1 MSRRVLKFLHWLRG
15 INPVLLRRGGL
26 IAALAGIG
34 LFAWNWRDLPGN
46 WYEAT
51 YTDQRPLAHVAS
63 WHYQLQNVDFE
74 RISAVDADVVVIDYA
89 RAGIALTREDV
100 ARFKVR
106 AGGKPRIVLSYL
118 SVGEAEEKRF
128 YWDPAWTASPASRPS
143 WIHMNNCAWPGAW
156 AVQFWQDGWKQI
168 VYRGDQ
174 SYLRKI
180 IQAGFDGVY
189 LDRVDMF
196 EDFPQVKSVRPTA
209 RQDMIDLVADLA
221 QTARAIKPGFLVLP
235 NNGIGLLSD
244 RTFRRAIDG
253 LGMEELLFSEKG
265 TGVRNERTK
274 IGESLSYLR
283 KLQWDFKPVF
293 TLEYLITKPAIEA
306 ARRELDQ
313 LKIISA
319 FPTRALDGGDPT
331 APVELAKDPGTPEF
345 VANNCTKANSW

>member
-1 MSRRVLKFLHWLRG
+1 M
-15 INPVLLRRGGL
+15 
-26 IAALAGIG
+26 
-34 LFAWNWRDLPGN
+34 
-46 WYEAT
+46 
-51 YTDQRPLAHVAS
+51 
-63 WHYQLQNVDFE
+63 
-74 RISAVDADVVVIDYA
+74 
-89 RAGIALTREDV
+89 
-100 ARFKVR
+100 
-106 AGGKPRIVLSYL
+106 
-118 SVGEAEEKRF
+118 
-128 YWDPAWTASPASRPS
+128 
-143 WIHMNNCAWPGAW
+143 
-156 AVQFWQDGWKQI
+156 
-168 VYRGDQ
+168 
-174 SYLRKI
+174 
-180 IQAGFDGVY
+180 
-189 LDRVDMF
+189 
-196 EDFPQVKSVRPTA
+196 
-209 RQDMIDLVADLA
+209 
-221 QTARAIKPGFLVLP
+221 LP